1 MFFLP
6 SRLKQVSIS
15 IPRLLYVS
23 FSGLASAL
31 FEGMEDVN
39 ALREPSH
46 IEDPVFGAR
55 VDADLLHAGAHR
67 RHPLPVARL
76 ESLLNPAEL
85 EADIS
90 SHLGRKRSN
99 VLERR
104 AQPEE
109 RLIHSRRLYK
119 Y

>member
-15 IPRLLYVS
+15 IPRLLYIS
-23 FSGLASAL
+23 FCGLACAL
-31 FEGMEDVN
+31 FESMEDVN
-39 ALREPSH
+39 ALREPRH
-46 IEDPVFGAR
+46 IEDPVFRAR
-55 VDADLLHAGAHR
+55 VDPDLLHAGAHR
-67 RHPLPVARL
+67 RHPFPVARL

-85 EADIS
+85 EAHIPS
-90 SHLGRKRSN
+90 RLGRKLSN
-99 VLERR
+99 VAERG

>member
-23 FSGLASAL
+23 FCGLASAL
-31 FEGMEDVN
+31 FESMEDVN
-39 ALREPSH
+39 ALGESRH

-55 VDADLLHAGAHR
+55 MDPNLLHAGAHR
-67 RHPLPVARL
+67 GHPLPVRRL
-76 ESLLNPAEL
+76 ESLLHPAEL
-85 EADIS
+85 KADIPS
-90 SHLGRKRSN
+90 RLGRKRSN
-99 VLERR
+99 VVKRG

-109 RLIHSRRLYK
+109 RLIHSNRLYK